1 MRKIVLSVLT
11 VIFAAVFLVSAGFLV
26 DYFIKSRKQKSQY
39 DDLSSLVQQVQQE
52 QTKKPVNN
60 TGTNNNGSQKE
71 EPDEP
76 QYVDALDIIGRPI
89 KILREYAAV
98 YEKNN
103 DMVGWIRIEGTK
115 IDYPVMQSREWV
127 NFYLTRNFYKE
138 TSKHGAIY
146 LNEMADP
153 RIPSDNQT
161 IYGHRMADGSMF
173 AALHDYKSKKFYD
186 EHSEVIYDTLSEYH
200 TYKIFSVFVTAA
212 ELEKGFAYHEF
223 VDGTEEEFNAYVA
236 KCKELSLYDTGV
248 DVAYGDKLI
257 TLSTCEH
264 AFENGR
270 LVVVAKRIT

>member
-1 MRKIVLSVLT
+1 MRKIILTVFT
-11 VIFAAVFLVSAGFLV
+11 VIFAVIFLVSAGFLL

-39 DDLSSLVQQVQQE
+39 DDLSSLVQQVQQ
-52 QTKKPVNN
+52 QQQKPDANEGN
-60 TGTNNNGSQKE
+60 SGSQENLPEAPK
-71 EPDEP
+71 
-76 QYVDALDIIGRPI
+76 YVDAVDSIGNPI
-89 KILREYAAV
+89 KILREYAAI
-98 YEKNN
+98 YEKNS
-103 DMVGWIRIEGTK
+103 DMVGWIRIDGTK
-115 IDYPVMQSREWV
+115 IDYPVVQSREWV
-127 NFYLTRNFYKE
+127 NFYLTRNFFKE

-186 EHSEVIYDTLSEYH
+186 SHSLITFDTLSEYH
-200 TYKIFSVFVTAA
+200 TYKIFAVFTTTASV
-212 ELEKGFAYHEF
+212 EDGFQYHEF
-223 VDGTEEEFNAYVA
+223 VDGTAIEFEEYVQ

>member
-1 MRKIVLSVLT
+1 MRKIVFHVLI
-11 VIFAAVFLVSAGFLV
+11 VIFTAVFLVSTGFLV

-39 DDLSSLVQQVQQE
+39 DDLSSLVQQVQQ
-52 QTKKPVNN
+52 QQQQKPD
-60 TGTNNNGSQKE
+60 TNAGAESNGNQGNKTDG
-71 EPDEP
+71 PK
-76 QYVDALDIIGRPI
+76 YVDATDTMGRPI

-115 IDYPVMQSREWV
+115 IDYPVMQSKEWV
-127 NFYLTRNFYKE
+127 NFYLTRNFFKE

-146 LNEMADP
+146 LDEMADM
-153 RIPSDNQT
+153 RIPSDNLT

-173 AALHDYKSKKFYD
+173 ATLHDYKSKKFYD
-186 EHSEVIYDTLSEYH
+186 EHSVVIFDTLSEHH
-200 TYKIFSVFVTAA
+200 TYKIFSVFITTAT
-212 ELEKGFAYHEF
+212 LEDGFPYHEF
-223 VDGTEEEFNAYVA
+223 VDGTEEEFSAYVA

-248 DVAYGDKLI
+248 DVACGDKLI

-264 AFENGR
+264 AIEDGR

>member
-1 MRKIVLSVLT
+1 MRKIILSVLA
-11 VIFAAVFLVSAGFLV
+11 VIFAAVFLVSAGLLL

-39 DDLSSLVQQVQQE
+39 DDLSGLVQQVQQE
-52 QTKKPVNN
+52 QSKNPDTDAGANSD
-60 TGTNNNGSQKE
+60 GTQKE
-71 EPDEP
+71 ESDEP
-76 QYVDALDIIGRPI
+76 QYVDALDTNGQPI

-115 IDYPVMQSREWV
+115 IDYPVMQKKELV

-146 LNEMADP
+146 LNETADVKG
-153 RIPSDNQT
+153 PSDNLT

-186 EHSEVIYDTLSEYH
+186 EHSVIIFDTLSEYH
-200 TYKIFSVFVTAA
+200 TYKIVAVFVTTAL
-212 ELEKGFAYHEF
+212 LETGFAYHEF

-264 AFENGR
+264 AIEHGR
-270 LVVVAKRIT
+270 LAVVAKRIT